1 MLAPVPILPS
11 DQGPAPGRSAGGA
24 SRAPRGAGPVRG
36 PSPAEREV
44 SAEAPPAE
52 QAREAGLRPQRLED
66 YVGQAELK
74 SRLSTGISAAQSRG
88 ESLDHVLLYGPPGLG
103 KTTLAQIL
111 ARELGVTCR
120 LSSAPALERPRD
132 LAGLLVS
139 LAPGDVLFLDEI
151 HRLSPLAEE
160 LLYPAMEDFA
170 LDLTL
175 GKGSTARIKR
185 VALPRFTLVGAT
197 TRAGALSAPLRDR
210 FGYVERMG
218 TYEDAELAAIVT
230 RSAGLLGAALGP
242 GAALAIAKRAR
253 GTPRLANRWLKR
265 VRDVALV
272 AGASCVEADLAD
284 RALDQMGLDP
294 QGLDA
299 TDRRLLEVLLDH
311 HGGGPA
317 GLEALAAALDED
329 PHTLEDLIEPFLL
342 QRGFLARTP
351 RGRVATPLARA
362 HLGRPVGPLPLFP

>member
-1 MLAPVPILPS
+1 MPS
-11 DQGPAPGRSAGGA
+11 DSAPEPRVP
-24 SRAPRGAGPVRG
+24 RAKA
-36 PSPAEREV
+36 
-44 SAEAPPAE
+44 APPAPRAQGGLE
-52 QAREAGLRPQRLED
+52 PSLGVAREVLPEASEGERLREAGLRPQRLGD
-66 YVGQAELK
+66 YVGQTELK
-74 SRLSTGISAAQSRG
+74 ARLATGIAAAQSRG
-88 ESLDHVLLYGPPGLG
+88 ASLDHVLLYGPPGLG

-111 ARELGVTCR
+111 ARELGVACR

-175 GKGSTARIKR
+175 GKGPTARIKR
-185 VALPRFTLVGAT
+185 VPLPPFTLVGAT

-218 TYEDAELAAIVT
+218 PYEEGELAAIVE
-230 RSAGLLGAALGP
+230 RSAQLLGTALGP

-272 AGASCVEADLAD
+272 AGQEVVALALAEE
-284 RALDQMGLDP
+284 ALDRMGLDP

-299 TDRRLLEVLLDH
+299 TDRRLLTVLLDH
-311 HGGGPA
+311 HGGGPM

-329 PHTLEDLIEPFLL
+329 PHTLEDLVEPFLL
-342 QRGFLARTP
+342 QRGLLGRTP
-351 RGRVATPLARA
+351 RGRVATPLARQ
-362 HLGRPVGPLPLFP
+362 HLGRGSSLPLFP